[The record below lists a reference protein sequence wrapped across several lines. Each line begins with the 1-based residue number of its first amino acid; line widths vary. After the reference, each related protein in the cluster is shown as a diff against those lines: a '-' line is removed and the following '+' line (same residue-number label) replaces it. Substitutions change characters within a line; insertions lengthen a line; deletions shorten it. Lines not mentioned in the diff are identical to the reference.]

1 MKIMCWLDSED
12 YWYLNSLNDKQASI
26 DFYAY
31 IMEVEEP
38 DSQDQNKIRILV
50 VELITAKVVVGFAI
64 PDSMKL
70 EGEQELGFICQ
81 EKPAKDIPLL
91 YKLSDEVKKVTYS
104 GDDIQKIEYA
114 GFSLEKFYE
123 NKEAKF
129 YLYNIRPPK
138 PENQDQP

>member
-1 MKIMCWLDSED
+1 MKIMCWIDSEE
-12 YWYLNSLNDKQASI
+12 YWYLNSMNDSKQSM

-31 IMEVEEP
+31 IMEVSEP
-38 DSQDQNKIRILV
+38 DETHKVRILV
-50 VELITAKVVVGFAI
+50 VELITAKLVVGFAI
-64 PDSMKL
+64 PDTMKL

-81 EKPAKDIPLL
+81 ERPAKDIPFP
-91 YKLSDEVKKVTYS
+91 YRLSNEVKKITYS
-104 GDDIQKIEYA
+104 GDEIQKIEYA

-129 YLYNIRPPK
+129 HLYNIMPPK

>member
-12 YWYLNSLNDKQASI
+12 YWYLNSLNDKEASI

-31 IMEVEEP
+31 IMKVSEP
-38 DSQDQNKIRILV
+38 DKTNSVRILV
-50 VELITAKVVVGFAI
+50 VELITAKVAVGFAI

-70 EGEQELGFICQ
+70 EGDQELGFICQ
-81 EKPAKDIPLL
+81 EQPAKDIPLS
-91 YKLSDEVKKVTYS
+91 YKLSDEVKEVTYS
-104 GDDIQKIEYA
+104 GDEIQKIEYA